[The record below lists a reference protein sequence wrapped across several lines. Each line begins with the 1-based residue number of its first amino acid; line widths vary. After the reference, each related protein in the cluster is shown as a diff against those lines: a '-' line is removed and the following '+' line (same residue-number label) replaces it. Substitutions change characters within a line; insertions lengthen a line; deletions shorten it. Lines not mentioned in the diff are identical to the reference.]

1 MPNGHEG
8 IQAYRF
14 NERRRAIF
22 LTELRNGQ
30 TVRAACARAGI
41 DEATAYRHMQDDA
54 TFKDAVTRARDEAEA
69 KLLDSITKAAHTGET
84 ITTAGGAVVTKPGDW
99 RAGAWMLEHHPHTK
113 ERYATITKAQVGGD
127 PSNPAPVQVGMT
139 VDLGPATIERLGQV
153 VSILARAGVV
163 RLPSGDD
170 GGLTIVDGRSVE
182 ALDSTDESES
192 PA

>member
-14 NERRRAIF
+14 NERRKAIF
-22 LTELRNGQ
+22 LTELRNGLTMQ
-30 TVRAACARAGI
+30 AASARAGV
-41 DEATAYRHMQDDA
+41 DRTTVWDHMQKDP
-54 TFKDAVTRARDEAEA
+54 TFANAVTRARDEAEA
-69 KLLDSITKAAHTGET
+69 KLLDAITKAAHTGET

-163 RLPSGDD
+163 RLPAGDD
-170 GGLTIVDGRSVE
+170 GGVTVVDGGSVE
-182 ALDSTDESES
+182 VVDSPDESES
-192 PA
+192 TA

>member
-14 NERRRAIF
+14 SERRRAVF

-30 TVRAACARAGI
+30 TVRAAAARAGVS
-41 DEATAYRHMQDDA
+41 DVTVYRHMQGDD
-54 TFKDAVTRARDEAEA
+54 TFSSAVARARDEAEA
-69 KLLDSITKAAHTGET
+69 KLLDGITKAAHTGET

-127 PSNPAPVQVGMT
+127 PSNPAPVQVGVT

-163 RLPSGDD
+163 QLPA
-170 GGLTIVDGRSVE
+170 GGGGELTIVDGRSVE
-182 ALDSTDESES
+182 ATDPTDESES

>member
-1 MPNGHEG
+1 VYDH
-8 IQAYRF
+8 IQ
-14 NERRRAIF
+14 ND
-22 LTELRNGQ
+22 Q
-30 TVRAACARAGI
+30 TFADSV
-41 DEATAYRHMQDDA
+41 
-54 TFKDAVTRARDEAEA
+54 VRARDEAEA
-69 KLLDSITKAAHTGET
+69 KLLDAITKAAHTGET

-113 ERYATITKAQVGGD
+113 ERYATITKAQVAGD

-163 RLPSGDD
+163 QLSAGDD
-170 GGLTIVDGRSVE
+170 GGLTIVDGGSVE
-182 ALDSTDESES
+182 IVDAPNESEG